1 MSSVDTILEEARSHL
16 KRLEPHELH
25 ALKDALVVDIRP
37 IHNRLAEGEI
47 ENSVVVE
54 RIVLEWRLDPAG
66 DWRLPGF
73 TADTTVVVVCNE
85 GWASSLAA
93 RDLQLDRAAGLP
105 AGREDR
111 VQPGHREL
119 RGEFQRNQQSQQD
132 DDGNTPQPGER
143 RAHQDLSGVL
153 QTAGFRQGQASRRVY
168 PGFIPADR
176 PAGTSPAARFAV
188 W

>member
-16 KRLEPHELH
+16 LRLEPHELH

-54 RIVLEWRLDPAG
+54 RIVLEWRLDPTG

-93 RDLQLDRAAGLP
+93 RDLQRIGLANATDLVGGYRGWRAAGLP
-105 AGREDR
+105 IRE
-111 VQPGHREL
+111 G
-119 RGEFQRNQQSQQD
+119 GSQS
-132 DDGNTPQPGER
+132 
-143 RAHQDLSGVL
+143 V
-153 QTAGFRQGQASRRVY
+153 V
-168 PGFIPADR
+168 
-176 PAGTSPAARFAV
+176 
-188 W
+188 